1 VNRRTFISLLGGAAA
16 AWPLAARAQ
25 QAEGRPLI
33 GLLSPLSPATA
44 ARNVEA
50 FRSGLRDLGYVEG
63 RNIAIESRFAE
74 GAIARLPDLAA
85 ELIARKPAVI
95 VTGALPAVLAAR
107 NATRT
112 IPIVMTAIIQDP
124 VALGLA
130 ASMARPGGNVTGFW
144 FEGDEAL
151 IWKRLQLLKE
161 VVPATSRVGIV
172 VNPDNPTEAASLA
185 LLPSATRALGLAVR
199 ILEARSA
206 ADFDSVFAN
215 AVREGLQGLHVS
227 QDLLF
232 NNHRAQIAALAARA
246 RLPAVYAFREFVAAG
261 GLMSYAASLPD
272 AYRRC
277 AALVDKILK
286 GTDPGDL
293 PIERPT
299 KFELVVNLRTA
310 KALGLEVSPTLL
322 ARADEVIE

>member
-1 VNRRTFISLLGGAAA
+1 VISSPCSARRLRGRSR
-16 AWPLAARAQ
+16 RAQ

-95 VTGALPAVLAAR
+95 VTGALPAVLAVR

-322 ARADEVIE
+322 ARADEVID